1 MLTGWQKIGDFW
13 YYLNTDASGS
23 KAPFGAMMT
32 GWIRTAL
39 GSPWYYLN
47 PGIVGGYPEGAM
59 LHDTVTPDGYPV
71 NANGEW
77 FE

>member
-1 MLTGWQKIGDFW
+1 
-13 YYLNTDASGS
+13 
-23 KAPFGAMMT
+23 MMT